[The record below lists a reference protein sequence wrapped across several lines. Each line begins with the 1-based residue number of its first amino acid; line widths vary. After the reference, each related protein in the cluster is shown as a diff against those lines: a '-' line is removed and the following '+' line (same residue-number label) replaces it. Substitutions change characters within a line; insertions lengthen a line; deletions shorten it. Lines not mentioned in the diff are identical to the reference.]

1 MGLLDLHEDVVLC
14 QVGQRPIAMETNKPW
29 PTNVLSHKSKD
40 HPVAEGDI
48 LAFFG
53 CTARVTRVDHPRAP
67 PSQLS
72 HLAGASLVSAP
83 IIDANGNFWH
93 HVDSVYVGAPAQAT
107 INQDGNLLCTSV
119 PSHTCVNGAALPGC
133 LIQRLETACR
143 TRRCSA
149 EFDVLVAATHVQTLL
164 QDAAVRSPGV
174 ADVMGFL
181 TGVLPRRLDAH
192 AVSLLLLQGAA
203 RPQPRLSQP
212 TTTESAW
219 TQVHENKTASDFR
232 TSSVSSGCYCESRTS
247 SADTLPNRNSGA
259 DTLPNCS
266 SWKPD
271 SLDQFTSRYRV
282 VNENNSPL
290 GEKKFLEFWLE
301 IPVQACCHNRGFSRS
316 TTF

>member
-14 QVGQRPIAMETNKPW
+14 QVGQRPIAMETNKPCS
-29 PTNVLSHKSKD
+29 TNVRSHNSKD

-53 CTARVTRVDHPRAP
+53 CTAGVTRVGHPRAP

-119 PSHTCVNGAALPGC
+119 PSHTCVNSAALPGC
-133 LIQRLETACR
+133 LIQRLETAYR

-149 EFDVLVAATHVQTLL
+149 EFDVLVAAAHVQTLL

-174 ADVMGFL
+174 ADVMGLL

-232 TSSVSSGCYCESRTS
+232 TSSMSSGYHCESRTS
-247 SADTLPNRNSGA
+247 SADTLPNR
-259 DTLPNCS
+259 S

-271 SLDQFTSRYRV
+271 SLDQFTIQYRV

-290 GEKKFLEFWLE
+290 GEKEILEFWLE
-301 IPVQACCHNRGFSRS
+301 IPVQACCHNRGFGRS